1 MLMSQTPQSHRPDFT
16 VFMAETEDQVRAAQ
30 HLRYQVFVQELGSD
44 GDMVDHQAGLERD
57 RFDPFF
63 EHMLLVDQA
72 RPGDLRDQVV
82 GVYRLLTEAGAQRA
96 GQFYSEDEYD
106 LSNLRASG
114 RKLLELGRS
123 CLHPDYRG
131 GTGMFLLW
139 QALTEFVTAREIDIL
154 FGTASFHG
162 TDVGELAEA
171 LSLLHHRH
179 LAPEEI
185 RVKTQPEAYQPMN
198 LMAEDQINRP
208 RAMRAIPALI
218 KGYLRLGGTVGD
230 GAYVD
235 HAFNTTDVCLILD
248 TAQLSEAQSKMYR
261 RPT

>member
-1 MLMSQTPQSHRPDFT
+1 MSQTPHSYRPDFT

-30 HLRYQVFVQELGSD
+30 HLRYQVFVQELGGD
-44 GDMVDHQAGLERD
+44 GDMVDHHARLERD

-63 EHMLLVDQA
+63 EHMLLVDRT
-72 RPGDLRDQVV
+72 RPGDLCDQVV
-82 GVYRLLTEAGAQRA
+82 GVYRLLTDEGAQRA

-106 LSNLRASG
+106 LSNLRGSG

-123 CLHPDYRG
+123 CLHSDYRG
-131 GTGMFLLW
+131 GTGMLMLW
-139 QALTEFVTAREIDIL
+139 QALTEFVTAQEIDIL

-162 TDVGELAEA
+162 TDVAELAEA

-185 RVKTQPEAYQPMN
+185 RVKTRQDAYQPMN
-198 LMAEDQINRP
+198 LMPEDLINRP